1 MSEKKIRKS
10 IRHFQGIEA
19 ELPQVRRSTAVIVS
33 DSKGNYL
40 KQHAQTSLERS
51 IIWLGHS
58 GLNSEEGINLLKS
71 KLAELTRT
79 YGRLSVY
86 LFLGTCDITQKVGD
100 FISLKQSYRSIR
112 DEVIRLYTELA
123 DFAQSNSLDL
133 TLLEIPIYS
142 IKEWNKYYGDP
153 CPEVFDRNDK
163 QIYKSVIKVNN
174 AIKSINSRLLK
185 HSPSFSLDLENNRK
199 PHGRNERYYFN
210 YCLLKDGIH
219 PSPLLAKLW
228 LRRIAALIR
237 QDCY

>member
-1 MSEKKIRKS
+1 MSERKIRKS
-10 IRHFQGIEA
+10 IRHFQEIEA
-19 ELPQVRRSTAVIVS
+19 ELPHVRRRTAVIVS

-51 IIWLGHS
+51 IVWLGHS

-86 LFLGTCDITQKVGD
+86 LFLGTCDLTQKVGD
-100 FISLKQSYRSIR
+100 FIVLKRGYRAIR
-112 DEVIRLYTELA
+112 AEVIRLYGELA
-123 DFAQSNSLDL
+123 DYAQLNSIDL

-163 QIYKSVIKVNN
+163 QIYKSVKKTNN

-185 HSPSFSLDLENNRK
+185 HSPSFSLDLENSRK
-199 PHGRNERYYFN
+199 PHGRKERYYFN

-219 PSPLLAKLW
+219 PTPLVAKLW
-228 LRRIAALIR
+228 LRRIAALVR

>member
-10 IRHFQGIEA
+10 IRHFQGIET

-86 LFLGTCDITQKVGD
+86 LFLVTCDITQKVGD
-100 FISLKQSYRSIR
+100 FIVLK
-112 DEVIRLYTELA
+112 
-123 DFAQSNSLDL
+123 
-133 TLLEIPIYS
+133 
-142 IKEWNKYYGDP
+142 
-153 CPEVFDRNDK
+153 
-163 QIYKSVIKVNN
+163 
-174 AIKSINSRLLK
+174 
-185 HSPSFSLDLENNRK
+185 
-199 PHGRNERYYFN
+199 
-210 YCLLKDGIH
+210 
-219 PSPLLAKLW
+219 
-228 LRRIAALIR
+228 
-237 QDCY
+237 

>member
-100 FISLKQSYRSIR
+100 FIVLKQGYRSIR
-112 DEVIRLYTELA
+112 DDVIRLYTELA
-123 DFAQSNSLDL
+123 DYAQSNSLDL
-133 TLLEIPIYS
+133 TLLEVPIYS

-163 QIYKSVIKVNN
+163 QIYKSVKKVNN

-185 HSPSFSLDLENNRK
+185 HSPSFSLDLENSRK
-199 PHGRNERYYFN
+199 SRGRNERYYFN
-210 YCLLKDGIH
+210 YSLLKDGIH

-228 LRRIAALIR
+228 LRRVAALVR